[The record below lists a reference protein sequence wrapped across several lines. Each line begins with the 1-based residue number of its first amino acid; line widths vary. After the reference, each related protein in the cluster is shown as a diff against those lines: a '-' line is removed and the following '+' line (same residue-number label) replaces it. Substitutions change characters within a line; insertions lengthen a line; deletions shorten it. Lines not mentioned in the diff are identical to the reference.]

1 MDYNLIK
8 DSLRDISFEFKGKG
22 LEKEADFIIND
33 MLLFV
38 NKKYYQQTS
47 LNRGHKIS
55 IAEKPTEPFK
65 GIFDKSIFDKS
76 IFDNIATP
84 KKWCTNKLCYC
95 TGDCQ
100 RMIKVPVELE
110 NLDLL
115 FNITARSEQFNRN
128 SISKALNKE

>member
-22 LEKEADFIIND
+22 LENEADFIIND

-38 NKKYYQQTS
+38 NKKYYQQTL
-47 LNRGHKIS
+47 LNRGHKVS
-55 IAEKPTEPFK
+55 IVEKPIDQFK
-65 GIFDKSIFDKS
+65 GV
-76 IFDNIATP
+76 FDNITTP
-84 KKWCTNKLCYC
+84 EKWCTNKQCYC

-100 RMIKVPVELE
+100 RMIKAPVELD

-115 FNITARSEQFNRN
+115 FNITERSEQFNRN